1 MDLKRLFNYTTGDS
15 KEELHLLNNK
25 ANFKSIMDYLSIIF
39 FLGSVLNFISQYI
52 IYGQDLKKV
61 LVFSTGLIAIGIMI
75 RKVAVLNISD
85 KYKEIIIQAL
95 FIVMVPVITFRFIQY
110 ASITVW
116 AFPFVLIF
124 IAQIFVKRKIMISLA
139 ASILLT
145 QIAVWMVVP
154 EKNVLVEASDHV
166 VRVGLYAIA
175 ILIAFYI
182 NKVYVE
188 KLSENRQQ
196 IGKIRELAYHDT
208 LTGLPNRL
216 FFNEQ
221 LKHSIAIAER
231 MERNLAVMYMD
242 LDGFKMIND
251 TLGHP
256 TGDKLL
262 VEVSKRL
269 VQTLRQSDTVARLGG
284 DEFVIMVENLEED
297 DSTDIIAQKIIG
309 AFKQPFNLNGQ
320 DCFITTSVGVAIYP
334 TDGKEADTII
344 KNADIAMYKAKE
356 NGKNQ
361 YVHSSPVLKS
371 KVADTMKLHNQL
383 YRALERNELEL
394 YYQPQVCCDTS
405 QIVGIEALIRWNHP
419 EVGMVLPGVFIPIA
433 EQSGLILSIGEWVM
447 RTACSQN
454 KAWQEAGY
462 QKIRVGV
469 NLSVREF
476 HNHDIINQVKGI
488 LEETGLEPEFLEL
501 EITESI
507 AMKDASNVIEKLKI
521 FKNIGIKIAID
532 DFGMEYS
539 ALNYLRDMPVDRI
552 KIAMPFIQGIDLSD
566 KDKAIT
572 KSLIILAKNLG
583 LSVIAEGVESESQH
597 QFLTERMCDET
608 QGFYQYKPMPAV
620 EMEKLLRNNMHA
632 PII

>member
-75 RKVAVLNISD
+75 RKIALLDISD

-95 FIVMVPVITFRFIQY
+95 FIIMVPVITFRFIQY

-188 KLSENRQQ
+188 KLRENSQQ
-196 IGKIRELAYHDT
+196 IAKIRELAYHDN
-208 LTGLPNRL
+208 LTGLANRL

-221 LKHSIAIAER
+221 LKHSISMAER
-231 MERNLAVMYMD
+231 TERNLAVMYMD

-462 QKIRVGV
+462 QKIRMGV

-476 HNHDIINQVKGI
+476 HNHNIINQVKGI

-583 LSVIAEGVESESQH
+583 LNVIAEGVESESQH
-597 QFLTERMCDET
+597 QFLTEKMCDET

-632 PII
+632 SII